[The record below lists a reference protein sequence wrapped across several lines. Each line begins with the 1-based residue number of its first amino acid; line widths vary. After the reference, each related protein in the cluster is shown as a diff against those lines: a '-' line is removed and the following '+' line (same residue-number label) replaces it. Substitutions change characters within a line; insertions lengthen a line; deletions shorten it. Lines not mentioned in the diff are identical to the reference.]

1 MKTLGV
7 AIACLGAAYSAVA
20 AQPSKPDSE
29 EIKSVAE
36 VATLKVLYLVKT
48 AEPVSI
54 GQGKYEVSVTVADKA
69 CKATVQ
75 PSPVDDMGPWRWK
88 VSALNCPGK

>member
-1 MKTLGV
+1 MKSLGV
-7 AIACLGAAYSAVA
+7 AIVFLSAAFAAVA
-20 AQPSKPDSE
+20 AQATNPDCE
-29 EIKSVAE
+29 KIKTVAE

-54 GQGKYEVSVTVADKA
+54 GQGKYEVSVTVADKS

-75 PSPVDDMGPWRWK
+75 PSTVDDMGQRRWK

>member
-1 MKTLGV
+1 MKSLGV
-7 AIACLGAAYSAVA
+7 AIVCLGVAFSAVA
-20 AQPSKPDSE
+20 AQPSTPDSE
-29 EIKSVAE
+29 EIKTVAE
-36 VATLKVLYLVKT
+36 VVTLKALYFVKT

-75 PSPVDDMGPWRWK
+75 PSPVGDIGPWRWK